1 MRRPRRWHW
10 GRRSSPK
17 HATCMNWPSKRRLPR
32 HTLRGPTLPKNRN
45 TRCWPARKFC
55 TPSGSSPA
63 PGARRSRAYWIGFI
77 AMADGP
83 VLITGGAGF
92 IGSNL
97 AAALLEKGYSLR
109 ILDDLSSGKRSNL
122 ALDNPRVELIEGDVA
137 DAALV
142 AQVMRG
148 CQAVVHLAAVASVQ
162 ASVEDPVRT
171 HQSNF
176 IGTLNVCEAMRQ
188 TGVKR
193 VLFASSAAVY
203 GNNGEGES
211 IDEDTAKAPLTPYAS
226 DKLAGEYYFDFY
238 RRQHGLE
245 PVVFRFFNIFG
256 PRQDPSSPYSGVISI
271 FSERAQ
277 KGLPITVFGDGE
289 QTRDFVYVE
298 DLVDLLVQA
307 IEKPQIEVG
316 AVNVGWNQATT
327 LKQMLEAL
335 GQVVGELPP
344 VSYGPARSG
353 DIRHSRA
360 NNRRLLE
367 RFTYPAQTPM
377 SVGLARLLGR

>member
-1 MRRPRRWHW
+1 
-10 GRRSSPK
+10 
-17 HATCMNWPSKRRLPR
+17 
-32 HTLRGPTLPKNRN
+32 
-45 TRCWPARKFC
+45 
-55 TPSGSSPA
+55 
-63 PGARRSRAYWIGFI
+63 
-77 AMADGP
+77 MADGP

-92 IGSNL
+92 IGSHL
-97 AAALLEKGYSLR
+97 VDALLAKGHSVR
-109 ILDDLSSGKRSNL
+109 ILDDLSTGKRSNL
-122 ALDNPRVELIEGDVA
+122 PLDNPRLELIEGDVA

-142 AQVMRG
+142 AQAMIG
-148 CQAVVHLAAVASVQ
+148 CQAAAHLAAVASVQ
-162 ASVEDPVRT
+162 ASVDDPVRT

-176 IGTLNVCEAMRQ
+176 VGTLNVCEAMRQ
-188 TGVKR
+188 AGVKR
-193 VLFASSAAVY
+193 VLYASSAAVY

-211 IDEDTAKAPLTPYAS
+211 IDEDTPKAPLTPYAS
-226 DKLAGEYYFDFY
+226 DKLASEYYLDFY

-298 DLVDLLVQA
+298 DLVDVLVQA
-307 IEKPQIEVG
+307 IEAPQVEEG
-316 AVNVGWNQATT
+316 AVNIGLNQATT
-327 LKQMLEAL
+327 LKQLLEAL
-335 GQVVGELPP
+335 AEVLGQLPT

-360 NNRRLLE
+360 NNQRLLQ
-367 RFTYPAQTPM
+367 RFKFPEQTPM
-377 SVGLARLLGR
+377 SVGLARLLGH